1 MENQILDSLFRD
13 IAEGNVVLFLGAGS
27 SVTDSK
33 IYLSKQL
40 LDYYRDLKNIDYE
53 PSENDIV
60 DFVNKVFSL
69 PEYDRNDFDLNVAR
83 WLKKNVK
90 AEGFHKFAIGLP
102 WLSIITTN
110 IDLVL
115 ENAIEEENYEEKYE
129 ILRNYTEFQK
139 ALNNGDKCKIIK
151 LHGCISDLGR
161 YPLLFSSADFE
172 RNNKFYNKLF
182 SQIKGWSD
190 KIKILFVGYSFK

>member
-129 ILRNYTEFQK
+129 ILRNYTEFQEWK
-139 ALNNGDKCKIIK
+139 
-151 LHGCISDLGR
+151 
-161 YPLLFSSADFE
+161 Y
-172 RNNKFYNKLF
+172 
-182 SQIKGWSD
+182 
-190 KIKILFVGYSFK
+190 